1 MKVNLLIKDISLN
14 FNNIPIELKTLLEI
28 VEMDKNTESFSFPEA
43 FNWEQFVELA
53 KHHRLYPQLF
63 SKIREL
69 NIPIPSAVNKSL
81 LRLFQRNTFTML
93 HLTGEMNLVS
103 QLFHHH
109 QVKTIFLKGPILGKE
124 LYGDISMRTS
134 GDLDVLVPLK
144 SIETVDRL
152 LSEVGYVKDEYFS
165 SILDDWKWRHHHVT
179 YFHSIKQIK
188 LEIHWRLSPGPGV
201 EPSFMDLWN
210 RKRQSTISNIPIYM
224 LGKEDLFMFLIS
236 HGARHGWSRLRW
248 LADIHQLVLQGQNWK
263 CLYSILKKYEM
274 VHLMGQALLLSS
286 NLFKTP
292 LNQEMEGCFRKRES
306 VRLANKTIFYF
317 ERLVNLHTEPLPP
330 EVSSYHKSYLF
341 SLKSLK
347 QKVIFILSFLHPY
360 PEDAETLPLPKS
372 LHYLYFPLR
381 PALWFWRKAKKQAVL

>member
-1 MKVNLLIKDISLN
+1 MKVNLLIKDTSLN
-14 FNNIPIELKTLLEI
+14 FDNIPIELKILLEMI
-28 VEMDKNTESFSFPEA
+28 EVDTDAGSLDFSPD
-43 FNWEQFVELA
+43 FNWEQFMELA

-63 SKIREL
+63 SKIKEL
-69 NIPIPSAVNKSL
+69 NSLIPPDVYKSL
-81 LRLFQRNTFTML
+81 QRLYQRNTLHML
-93 HLTGEMNLVS
+93 HLTGEMNRVS

-134 GDLDVLVPLK
+134 GDLDVLVPLQ
-144 SIETVDRL
+144 SIETVDGL
-152 LSEVGYVKDEYFS
+152 LSKEGYVKDDYFS
-165 SILDDWKWRHHHVT
+165 TVLNDWKWRHHHVT
-179 YFHSIKQIK
+179 YFHPQRQIK
-188 LEIHWRLSPGPGV
+188 LEIHWRLSPGPGR
-201 EPSFMDLWN
+201 EPSFTDLWN
-210 RKRQSTISNIPIYM
+210 RKRQSSISTVPIYM

-248 LADIHQLVLQGQNWK
+248 LADIHRLVLQGQNWK
-263 CLYSILKKYEM
+263 RLYSILRKYEM
-274 VHLMGQALLLSS
+274 LHLTGQALLLSS
-286 NLFKTP
+286 KLFHTP
-292 LNQEMEGCFRKRES
+292 LNQEMKECAGKQEA

-317 ERLVNLHTEPLPP
+317 ERLVNLHTEPLSP
-330 EVSSYHKSYLF
+330 EVSTYHRNYLY
-341 SLKSLK
+341 SMKSLK